1 VKLRHHQAVWL
12 MVLVALLWST
22 AGVVT
27 RHLEYARAFEV
38 TFWRSLFGL
47 LSLLVILPFFQ
58 GSSVFRKLRAARGAL
73 WGSGAC
79 WATMFTGYMVSL
91 TLTSVGNVLVIL
103 SVGPLLTAI
112 AARVLIGYRVPAR
125 TWLAIVVAGSGMA
138 YMFSSQ
144 AGSASLVGS
153 LVALAIPVAAAVN
166 WTISQHAHDQGHDL
180 DLVPAVL
187 LGALLSTLATCT
199 LAYPFH
205 ASLHDVTLLGLL
217 GVFQLAIPCV
227 LCMVCARVLHAPEIS
242 LLQLLEVIFGIL
254 LAWLGA
260 NEVPTTPVLLGGS
273 LVIGALVANEW
284 VGWNAKAEAAAQ
296 SR

>member
-1 VKLRHHQAVWL
+1 LKLRHSQAVFL

-27 RHLEYARAFEV
+27 RHLEYARTFEV
-38 TFWRSLFGL
+38 TFWRALFAA
-47 LSLLVILPFFQ
+47 LSLLLILPFFQ
-58 GSSVFRKLRAARGAL
+58 GRAVFHKIRHAGAAL
-73 WGSGAC
+73 WLSGVC
-79 WATMFTGYMVSL
+79 WATMFTAYMVAF
-91 TLTSVGNVLVIL
+91 TLTTVGNVLVTL
-103 SVGPLLTAI
+103 SVGPLLTAL
-112 AARVLIGYRVPAR
+112 AARLLIGYRVPLR
-125 TWLAIVVAGSGMA
+125 TWVAIVVAGAGMA

-144 AGSASLVGS
+144 IGSGS
-153 LVALAIPVAAAVN
+153 VFGSVVALAIPIAGAIN

-187 LGALLSTLATCT
+187 LGALLSTAATSV
-199 LAYPFH
+199 LAYPFQ

-227 LCMVCARVLHAPEIS
+227 LCMVCARVLQAPEIS

-260 NEVPTTPVLLGGS
+260 NEVPGSPVLLGGS
-273 LVIGALVANEW
+273 LVIAALVANEYI
-284 VGWNAKAEAAAQ
+284 GWKQ
-296 SR
+296 KSPL

>member
-1 VKLRHHQAVWL
+1 VKLSHHRAVWL

-22 AGVVT
+22 AGVAT
-27 RHLEYARAFEV
+27 RYLEYARTFEV
-38 TFWRSLFGL
+38 TFWRALFAA

-58 GSSVFRKLRAARGAL
+58 GRAVFYKLRNAGPAL
-73 WGSGAC
+73 WVSGLC
-79 WATMFTGYMVSL
+79 WATMFTAYMVAF
-91 TLTSVGNVLVIL
+91 TLTTVGNVLVIL

-112 AARVLIGYRVPAR
+112 VARLLIGYRVPAR
-125 TWLAIVVAGSGMA
+125 TWVAIVVAGAGMA
-138 YMFSSQ
+138 YMFAAQ
-144 AGSASLVGS
+144 LGSASLVGS
-153 LVALAIPVAAAVN
+153 LVALSIPIAAAVN

-187 LGALLSTLATCT
+187 LGAMLSALATCL
-199 LAYPFH
+199 LAWPFQ
-205 ASLHDVTLLGLL
+205 ASAHDVTLLGLL

-227 LCMVCARVLHAPEIS
+227 LCMVCARVLQAPEIS

-260 NEVPTTPVLLGGS
+260 NEVPGMPVVIGGS

-284 VGWNAKAEAAAQ
+284 LGWNVQRAT
-296 SR
+296 

>member
-1 VKLRHHQAVWL
+1 

-27 RHLEYARAFEV
+27 RYLEFARSFEV
-38 TFWRSLFGL
+38 TFWRALFAA

-58 GSSVFRKLRAARGAL
+58 GRSVFLKIRHGGAGL
-73 WGSGAC
+73 WLSGVC
-79 WATMFTGYMVSL
+79 WSVMFTAYMVAF
-91 TLTSVGNVLVIL
+91 TLTTVGNVLVTL
-103 SVGPLLTAI
+103 AVGPLLTAI
-112 AARVLIGYRVPAR
+112 VARVFIGYRVLPR
-125 TWLAIVVAGSGMA
+125 TWLAILVAGAGIA
-138 YMFSSQ
+138 YMFASQ
-144 AGSASLVGS
+144 VGSASLLGS
-153 LVALAIPVAAAVN
+153 LVALSIPIAAAVN

-187 LGALLSTLATCT
+187 LGALLSTAATCA
-199 LAYPFH
+199 LAFPFQ
-205 ASLHDVTLLGLL
+205 ASVHDITLLGLL

-254 LAWLGA
+254 LAWVGA
-260 NEVPTTPVLLGGS
+260 NEVPAPSVLLGGT

-284 VGWNAKAEAAAQ
+284 LGWQQKV
-296 SR
+296 R